1 MKSRN
6 LVAASIMAL
15 MALPVLPVGQSALAQ
30 ELSLEEIVVTARK
43 REENIYEIPVSVS
56 AFSQEQLDQA
66 GIGDFHELSKLVP
79 GLDFHGVTAT
89 AGRVNPQIRFRGV
102 NQQIITPST
111 QVGALFWDGSY
122 IAAGGGFL
130 PITDVERVE
139 VIKGPQTAY
148 FGRNTFSGAINYIP
162 RLPGDEWE
170 ADVTLQYSPSQ
181 HDEYIVGIGI
191 GGPVTDTVGVRL
203 YAGYEQNA
211 GDFNFQDGTPFG
223 VQKDLTFNG
232 TLTIDVTEDFRLKL
246 TGYYVDAEDGGVNGG
261 VDSRFHGTATGDCG
275 IVYTGEYLN
284 PATGERTPF
293 TRTIATDFGGSH
305 LWCGK
310 YPDGENLVFGIS
322 RSPTGAFSFTAPGGQ
337 IFGGRTLGGL
347 HPLLEEYDILKD
359 PPGDKLGGFNRTYRV
374 QLSGEYDVAEH
385 TVSFQASRADTGTI
399 NLVDFWYGIPSI
411 PGTAFVL
418 GNNIA
423 TQETYFEARIASP
436 QDQRLRYLIGVS
448 DYDQRYRLGNIPTT
462 TQMDPATTT
471 ATVDFQD
478 NGTTAL
484 FASVDYD
491 LAEDLTLSVEAR
503 YTDEE
508 SVAVLFGNPSGQ
520 CGGFSP
526 VCNETNEYTDFIP
539 RVILSYQPFEGATTY
554 FSYSYS
560 SLLGVATQAGFI
572 NSVAPEIIPADQL
585 EILGLYTPPQENTQ
599 YEIGWKQQT
608 DNWALTAAVFYIDW
622 KNQPFASVILLP
634 TGGTTSYRGPGNSE
648 YTGVDLEAQG
658 NLTDWF
664 SIRGTLTYVDAV
676 MASFSS
682 RGSNEFVVLGSGP
695 LSVVNDGNE
704 ARNTPKWTASL
715 SPTILGNFAGRE
727 FYFRT
732 DFFYE
737 SPKWAD
743 YSEFNRT
750 KSLFRINA
758 RVGFDLMDNTTVE
771 VFGTNL
777 TENKVLPNTNGTTS
791 GPGGS
796 RKAFTAA
803 YPKREFGVRVRASF

>member
-1 MKSRN
+1 MG
-6 LVAASIMAL
+6 L
-15 MALPVLPVGQSALAQ
+15 MALPAAQSALAQ

-43 REENIYEIPVSVS
+43 REENIYEIPISVS
-56 AFSQEQLDQA
+56 AMSQEQLEQA
-66 GIGDFHELSKLVP
+66 GVGDFHELSKLVP

-89 AGRVNPQIRFRGV
+89 AGRVNPQIRIRGM

-148 FGRNTFSGAINYIP
+148 FGRNTFSGAINYVP

-181 HDEYIVGIGI
+181 NDEYILAVGI
-191 GGPVTDTVGVRL
+191 GGPITDRVGLRL

-211 GDFNFQDGTPFG
+211 GDFDFQDGTPFG
-223 VQKDLTFNG
+223 VQQDLTFNG

-261 VDSRFHGTATGDCG
+261 VDSRFHGTPTSECG

-293 TRTIATDFGGSH
+293 TRDISSDFTGSA
-305 LWCGK
+305 LWCGN
-310 YPDGENLVFGIS
+310 YPTGENLQFGIS
-322 RSPTGAFSFTAPGGQ
+322 RTPTDAQLIDFTGDNRRPAL
-337 IFGGRTLGGL
+337 TTL
-347 HPLLEEYDILKD
+347 HPLLEKYDILKT
-359 PPGDKLGGFNRTYRV
+359 PPNKLGGLSRTYRV

-385 TVSFQASRADTGTI
+385 TLSFQASRADTGTI
-399 NLVDFWYGIPSI
+399 NLVDFWYGIPSA
-411 PGTAFVL
+411 PGTAFVV

-423 TQETYFEARIASP
+423 TQETYYEARIASP
-436 QDQRLRYLIGVS
+436 QDQRLRYLVGIS
-448 DYDQRYRLGNIPTT
+448 DYDQRYRLGNAPTAR
-462 TQMDPATTT
+462 QLDPNSTVG

-478 NGTTAL
+478 NGTKAF
-484 FASVDYD
+484 FASIDYD
-491 LAEDLTLSVEAR
+491 LTEDLTVSAEAR

-508 SVAVLFGNPSGQ
+508 SLAVLQGNPNGPCS
-520 CGGFSP
+520 FSP
-526 VCNETNEYTDFIP
+526 VCNELNEYTDFIP
-539 RVILSYQPFEGATTY
+539 RVILSYTPFEGATTY

-560 SLLGVATQAGFI
+560 SLLGVATQAGFV
-572 NSVAPEIIPADQL
+572 NSVAPEVIPDDQL
-585 EILGLYTPPQENTQ
+585 DALGLYTAPQENTQ

-608 DNWALTAAVFYIDW
+608 DNWGFTAAVFYIDW

-634 TGGTTSYRGPGNSE
+634 TGGTTSFRGPGDSE
-648 YTGVDLEAQG
+648 YTGVDLEVQG

-664 SIRGTLTYVDAV
+664 SIRGTLTYVDAI
-676 MASFSS
+676 MTSFSS
-682 RGSNEFVVLGSGP
+682 RGSNEFIVLGSGS

-704 ARNTPKWTASL
+704 SRNTPKWTASL
-715 SPTILGNFAGRE
+715 SPTILSEFAGRE
-727 FYFRT
+727 LFFRT

-750 KSLFRINA
+750 KSIFRINA
-758 RVGFDLMDNTTVE
+758 RVGVDLTENSTVE

-777 TENKVLPNTNGTTS
+777 TDNKVLPNTNGTTS

-796 RKAFTAA
+796 RKAFTAG
-803 YPKREFGVRVRASF
+803 YQRREFGVRLRASF

>member
-1 MKSRN
+1 MRTRN
-6 LVAASIMAL
+6 LLAASIMGL
-15 MALPVLPVGQSALAQ
+15 MALPVAQSALAQ
-30 ELSLEEIVVTARK
+30 EASLEEIVVTARK
-43 REENIYEIPVSVS
+43 REENIYEIPISVS
-56 AFSQEQLDQA
+56 AMSQDQLEQA
-66 GIGDFHELSKLVP
+66 GVGDFHELSKLVP

-89 AGRVNPQIRFRGV
+89 AGRVNPQIRIRGM

-148 FGRNTFSGAINYIP
+148 FGRNTFSGAINYVP

-181 HDEYIVGIGI
+181 NDEYILAVGI
-191 GGPVTDTVGVRL
+191 GGPITDRVGLRL

-211 GDFNFQDGTPFG
+211 GDFDFQDGTPFG

-246 TGYYVDAEDGGVNGG
+246 TGYYVDAEDSGVNGG
-261 VDSRFHGTATGDCG
+261 VDSRFHGTPTSECG

-284 PATGERTPF
+284 PASRETTPF

-310 YPDGENLVFGIS
+310 YPDGEHLQFGITQT
-322 RSPTGAFSFTAPGGQ
+322 PEGYFPGGQ
-337 IFGGRTLGGL
+337 ILGGRVLDEI
-347 HPLLEEYDILKD
+347 HPLLREYDILKT
-359 PPGDKLGGFNRTYRV
+359 PPNKLGGFNRTYRV
-374 QLSGEYDVAEH
+374 QLSGEYDVADH
-385 TVSFQASRADTGTI
+385 TLSFQASRADTGTI
-399 NLVDFWYGIPSI
+399 NNVDFWYGIPTV
-411 PGTAFVL
+411 PGTSFVV
-418 GNNIA
+418 GTQIA
-423 TQETYFEARIASP
+423 TQETYYEVRVASP
-436 QDQRLRYLIGVS
+436 QDQRLRYLVGIS
-448 DYDQRYRLGNIPTT
+448 DYDQRYRAGWVPTRP
-462 TQMDPATTT
+462 QLDPNSPVGAR
-471 ATVDFQD
+471 VDFQD

-491 LAEDLTLSVEAR
+491 LTEDLTLSAEAR

-508 SVAVLFGNPSGQ
+508 AIAVLLGNNSNAPCSFATV
-520 CGGFSP
+520 CGE
-526 VCNETNEYTDFIP
+526 VNEYTDFIP
-539 RVILSYQPFEGATTY
+539 RVILSYKPFDGATTY

-560 SLLGVATQAGFI
+560 SLLGVATQAGLV
-572 NSVAPEIIPADQL
+572 NSVAPEVIPDDQL
-585 EILGLYTPPQENTQ
+585 DALGLYTAPQENTQ

-608 DNWALTAAVFYIDW
+608 DNWGITAAVFYIDW

-634 TGGTTSYRGPGNSE
+634 TGGTTSFRGPGNSE
-648 YTGVDLEAQG
+648 YTGVDLEVQG

-664 SIRGTLTYVDAV
+664 SIRGTLTYVDAI
-676 MASFSS
+676 MTSFSS
-682 RGSNEFVVLGSGP
+682 RGSNEFIVLGSGG

-715 SPTILGNFAGRE
+715 SPTILSEFAGRE
-727 FYFRT
+727 LFFRT

-750 KSLFRINA
+750 KSIFRINA
-758 RVGFDLMDNTTVE
+758 RVGVDLTENSTVE

-777 TENKVLPNTNGTTS
+777 TDNKVLPNTNGTTS

-796 RKAFTAA
+796 RKAFTAG
-803 YPKREFGVRVRASF
+803 YQRREFGVRLRASF

>member
-6 LVAASIMAL
+6 LLALSIMVL
-15 MALPVLPVGQSALAQ
+15 MALPVAQTVSAQ

-43 REENIYEIPVSVS
+43 REENIYEIPISVS
-56 AFSQEQLDQA
+56 AFSQDQLDQA

-89 AGRVNPQIRFRGV
+89 AGRVNPQIRVRGM

-170 ADVTLQYSPSQ
+170 ADLTLQYSPSQ

-191 GGPVTDTVGVRL
+191 GGPISDRVGLRL

-232 TLTIDVTEDFRLKL
+232 TLTMDVTEDFRLKL

-261 VDSRFHGTATGDCG
+261 VDSRFHGTAASDCG

-293 TRTIATDFGGSH
+293 TRTIATDFRGSH

-310 YPDGENLVFGIS
+310 YPDGEHLVFGITRTPS
-322 RSPTGAFSFTAPGGQ
+322 ASQNF
-337 IFGGRTLGGL
+337 FGRALDEI
-347 HPLLEEYDILKD
+347 HPRLREYDILKN
-359 PPGDKLGGFNRTYRV
+359 PPNKFGGFNRTYRV

-385 TVSFQASRADTGTI
+385 TLSFQLSRGDTGTI
-399 NLVDFWYGIPSI
+399 NNVDFWYGIPAI
-411 PGTAFVL
+411 PGTVGAT
-418 GNNIA
+418 GTQIA
-423 TQETYFEARIASP
+423 TQETYLEARIASP
-436 QDQRLRYLIGVS
+436 QDQRLRYLVGVS
-448 DYDQRYRLGNIPTT
+448 DYDQRYRAGWMATRAEL
-462 TQMDPATTT
+462 DPNSPVGAR
-471 ATVDFQD
+471 VDFQD

-491 LAEDLTLSVEAR
+491 LTEDLTVSAEAR

-508 SVAVLFGNPSGQ
+508 AIAVLLGNNSNAPCS
-520 CGGFSP
+520 FTT
-526 VCNETNEYTDFIP
+526 VCNERNEYTDFIP
-539 RVILSYQPFEGATTY
+539 RLIFSYTPFDGATTY

-560 SLLGVATQAGFI
+560 SLLGVATQAGLV

-585 EILGLYTPPQENTQ
+585 AALGLYTPPQENTQ
-599 YEIGWKQQT
+599 YEFGWKQQT
-608 DNWALTAAVFYIDW
+608 QNWGFTAAVFYIDW
-622 KNQPFASVILLP
+622 KYQPFASVILLP
-634 TGGTTSYRGPGNSE
+634 TGGTTSFRGPGNSK
-648 YTGVDLEAQG
+648 YKGIDLEAQG

-664 SIRGTLTYVDAV
+664 NIRGTLTYVDAI
-676 MASFSS
+676 MESFSS
-682 RGSNEFVVLGSGP
+682 RGSNEFVVLGSGV

-715 SPTILGNFAGRE
+715 SPTMLGNFAGRK
-727 FYFRT
+727 FYLRT

-758 RVGFDLMDNTTVE
+758 RLGFDLIDNTTVE
-771 VFGTNL
+771 VFGANL
-777 TENKVLPNTNGTTS
+777 TDNKVLPNTNGTTS

-796 RKAFTAA
+796 RKAFTAG

>member
-1 MKSRN
+1 MKPRN
-6 LVAASIMAL
+6 LVAASIIAL
-15 MALPVLPVGQSALAQ
+15 MALPILPVGQNALAQ

-43 REENIYEIPVSVS
+43 REENIYEIPISVS
-56 AFSQEQLDQA
+56 AFSQDQLEQA

-79 GLDFHGVTAT
+79 GLDYHGVTAT
-89 AGRVNPQIRFRGV
+89 AGRVNPQIRFRGM

-148 FGRNTFSGAINYIP
+148 FGRNTFSGAVNYIP

-170 ADVTLQYSPSQ
+170 TDVTLQYSPSQ
-181 HDEYIVGIGI
+181 NEEYIVSVGI
-191 GGPVTDTVGVRL
+191 GGPLTDNLGVRV

-223 VQKDLTFNG
+223 VQQDFTFNG
-232 TLTIDVTEDFRLKL
+232 TLVFDATENFRLKL
-246 TGYYVDAEDGGVNGG
+246 TGYFVDAEDGGVNGG
-261 VDSRFHGTATGDCG
+261 VDSRFHGTAAGDCG

-284 PATGERTPF
+284 PATRERTPF

-310 YPDGENLVFGIS
+310 YPDGEHLVFGITQTPS
-322 RSPTGAFSFTAPGGQ
+322 ESQLFQIPG
-337 IFGGRTLGGL
+337 IIIPATLNHL
-347 HPLLEEYDILKD
+347 HPLLEQYDILKS
-359 PPGDKLGGFNRTYRV
+359 PPGKLGGFNRTYRV
-374 QLSGEYDVAEH
+374 QFSGEYDLADH
-385 TVSFQASRADTGTI
+385 TLSFQVSRADTGTL
-399 NLVDFWYGIPSI
+399 NYVDFFYGIPSR
-411 PGTAFVL
+411 PGTIFL
-418 GNNIA
+418 TGTQIA
-423 TQETYFEARIASP
+423 TQETYYEARIASP
-436 QDQRLRYLIGVS
+436 QDQRLRYLVGVS
-448 DYDQRYRLGNIPTT
+448 DYDQRYRAGWLPTLP
-462 TQMDPATTT
+462 QLDPNSPVGAR
-471 ATVDFQD
+471 VDFQD

-491 LAEDLTLSVEAR
+491 LTEDLTLSAEAR

-508 SVAVLFGNPSGQ
+508 AIAVLQGGNPNAECS
-520 CGGFSP
+520 FSL
-526 VCNETNEYTDFIP
+526 VCDELNEYTDFIP
-539 RVILSYQPFEGATTY
+539 RVIVSYQPFEGATSY

-560 SLLGVATQAGFI
+560 SLLGVATQAGYV
-572 NSVAPEIIPADQL
+572 NSVAPEVIPSDQL
-585 EILGLYTPPQENTQ
+585 AALGLHTPPQENTQ

-608 DNWALTAAVFYIDW
+608 QNWALTAAVFYIDW
-622 KNQPFASVILLP
+622 KHQPFASVILLP
-634 TGGTTSYRGPGNSE
+634 TGGTTSFRGPGDSK
-648 YTGVDLEAQG
+648 YKGIDLEAQG

-664 SIRGTLTYVDAV
+664 SIRGTLTYVDAI
-676 MASFSS
+676 MTSFSS
-682 RGSNEFVVLGSGP
+682 RGSNEFIVLGSGG

-715 SPTILGNFAGRE
+715 SPTVLGQLFGRE
-727 FYFRT
+727 YFFRT

-737 SPKWAD
+737 SAKWAD

-758 RVGFDLMDNTTVE
+758 RVGFDLTENSTVE

-777 TENKVLPNTNGTTS
+777 TDNKVLPNTNGTTS
-791 GPGGS
+791 GPAGS

-803 YPKREFGVRVRASF
+803 YQRREYGVRVRASF

>member
-6 LVAASIMAL
+6 LLASSIMAL
-15 MALPVLPVGQSALAQ
+15 MALPVAQSVSAQ

-43 REENIYEIPVSVS
+43 REENIYEIPISVS
-56 AFSQEQLDQA
+56 AFSQDQLDQA
-66 GIGDFHELSKLVP
+66 GIGDFHELSKFIP

-89 AGRVNPQIRFRGV
+89 AGRVNPQIRVRGM

-170 ADVTLQYSPSQ
+170 ADLTLQYSPSQ

-191 GGPVTDTVGVRL
+191 GGPISDRVGLRL

-232 TLTIDVTEDFRLKL
+232 TLTIDVTEDFRVKL

-261 VDSRFHGTATGDCG
+261 VDSRLHGTPTSECNRT
-275 IVYTGEYLN
+275 YTGEYLN
-284 PATGERTPF
+284 PATGQRTPF
-293 TRTIATDFGGSH
+293 TRNISTDFTGSH
-305 LWCGK
+305 LWCGD
-310 YPDGENLVFGIS
+310 YPDGENLVFGAT
-322 RSPTGAFSFTAPGGQ
+322 RTPEGYFPGGQ
-337 IFGGRTLGGL
+337 IFLGRSLTEL
-347 HPLLEEYDILKD
+347 HPLLREFDILKN
-359 PPGDKLGGFNRTYRV
+359 PPGKLGGFNRTYRV
-374 QLSGEYDVAEH
+374 QLSGEYDVADH
-385 TVSFQASRADTGTI
+385 TLSFQASRADTGTL
-399 NLVDFWYGIPSI
+399 NYVDFWYGVATI
-411 PGTAFVL
+411 PGTVFAL

-423 TQETYFEARIASP
+423 TQETYYEARIASP
-436 QDQRLRYLIGVS
+436 QDRRLRYLVGVS
-448 DYDQRYRLGNIPTT
+448 DYDQRYRLGNVPTL
-462 TQMDPATTT
+462 TQLDPATTT

-491 LAEDLTLSVEAR
+491 LTEDLTVSVEAR
-503 YTDEE
+503 YTDEQ
-508 SVAVLFGNPSGQ
+508 SVAVLEGNPSGQ

-539 RVILSYQPFEGATTY
+539 RVIFSYQPFEGATTY

-572 NSVAPEIIPADQL
+572 NSVAPEIIPDDQL
-585 EILGLYTPPQENTQ
+585 EALGLHTPPQENTQ

-608 DNWALTAAVFYIDW
+608 ENWAFTAAVFYIDW

-634 TGGTTSYRGPGNSE
+634 TGGTSSYRGPGNSE
-648 YTGVDLEAQG
+648 YTGIDLEAQG
-658 NLTDWF
+658 NLTDWL
-664 SIRGTLTYVDAV
+664 SIRGTLTYVDAI

-682 RGSNEFVVLGSGP
+682 RGSNEFAVLGSGT
-695 LSVVNDGNE
+695 LSVVNDDNE

-715 SPTILGNFAGRE
+715 SPTMIGNFAGRE

-743 YSEFNRT
+743 YSEWNRT

-777 TENKVLPNTNGTTS
+777 TDNKVLPNTNGTTT

-796 RKAFTAA
+796 RKAFTAG

>member
-1 MKSRN
+1 MKMRN
-6 LVAASIMAL
+6 LVVASIMAT
-15 MALPVLPVGQSALAQ
+15 VGLPVGSALAQ
-30 ELSLEEIVVTARK
+30 SLEEIVVTARK
-43 REENIYEIPVSVS
+43 REENIYEIPISVS
-56 AFSQEQLDQA
+56 SFSQEQLDRA
-66 GIGDFHELSKLVP
+66 GVGDFHELSKFIP

-89 AGRVNPQIRFRGV
+89 AGRVNPQIRVRGM

-170 ADVTLQYSPSQ
+170 ADLTLQYSPSQ
-181 HDEYIVGIGI
+181 HDEYILGVGI
-191 GGPVTDTVGVRL
+191 GGPISDTVGLRL

-223 VQKDLTFNG
+223 VQQDLTFNG
-232 TLTIDVTEDFRLKL
+232 TLTMDVTEDFRLKL

-261 VDSRFHGTATGDCG
+261 IDSGLHGTPAGQCG

-284 PATGERTPF
+284 PVTRETTPF
-293 TRTIATDFGGSH
+293 TRDMSMLPYAS
-305 LWCGK
+305 WCGN
-310 YPDGENLVFGIS
+310 YPDGEHLQFGVTG
-322 RSPTGAFSFTAPGGQ
+322 SPEGYFPGGQ
-337 IFGGRTLGGL
+337 IFAGRSLSDL
-347 HPLLEEYDILKD
+347 HPLLEEYDILKR

-385 TVSFQASRADTGTI
+385 TLSFQASRADTGTV
-399 NLVDFWYGIPSI
+399 NLVDFWYGVPGI
-411 PGTAFVL
+411 PGTVFLL

-423 TQETYFEARIASP
+423 TQETYYEVRIASP
-436 QDQRLRYLIGVS
+436 QDRKLRYLIGVS
-448 DYDQRYRLGNIPTT
+448 DYDQRYRVGNVPTLA
-462 TQMDPATTT
+462 QLDPATTT

-491 LAEDLTLSVEAR
+491 LTEDLTVSVEAR

-508 SVAVLFGNPSGQ
+508 SVAVLLGNPSGE

-526 VCNETNEYTDFIP
+526 VCGERNEYTDFIP

-560 SLLGVATQAGFI
+560 SLLGVATQAGFV
-572 NSVAPEIIPADQL
+572 NSVAPEVIPADQL
-585 EILGLYTPPQENTQ
+585 AVLGLYTAPQENTQ
-599 YEIGWKQQT
+599 YEFGWKQQT
-608 DNWALTAAVFYIDW
+608 QNWAFTAAVYYIDW
-622 KNQPFASVILLP
+622 ENQPFASVILLP
-634 TGGTTSYRGPGNSE
+634 TGGTTSYRGPGHSK
-648 YTGVDLEAQG
+648 YKGFDLEAQG

-664 SIRGTLTYVDAV
+664 SIRGTLTYVDAI
-676 MASFSS
+676 MESFSS
-682 RGSNEFVVLGSGP
+682 RGSNESALLGSGA
-695 LSVVNDGNE
+695 LSVVNDGNV
-704 ARNTPKWTASL
+704 ARNTPAWTVSL
-715 SPTILGNFAGRE
+715 SPTILSEFAGRE
-727 FYFRT
+727 LFFRT

-737 SPKWAD
+737 SAKWGD
-743 YSEFNRT
+743 YSEWNRT
-750 KSLFRINA
+750 KSMFRINA
-758 RVGFDLMDNTTVE
+758 RVGIDLTDNSTLE

-777 TENKVLPNTNGTTS
+777 TDNKVLPNTNGTTT
-791 GPGGS
+791 GPGGN
-796 RKAFTAA
+796 RKVFTAA
-803 YPKREFGVRVRASF
+803 YPKREYGVRVRASF

>member
-1 MKSRN
+1 MNLRN
-6 LVAASIMAL
+6 LVAASVMAL
-15 MALPVLPVGQSALAQ
+15 MAVPVVQSVSAQ
-30 ELSLEEIVVTARK
+30 EMSLEEIVVTARK
-43 REENIYEIPVSVS
+43 REENIYEIPISVS

-79 GLDFHGVTAT
+79 GLDYHGVTAT
-89 AGRVNPQIRFRGV
+89 AGRVNPQIRFRGM

-148 FGRNTFSGAINYIP
+148 FGRNTFSGAVNYIP

-170 ADVTLQYSPSQ
+170 ADLTLQYSPSQ

-191 GGPVTDTVGVRL
+191 GGPISDRVGLRL

-211 GDFNFQDGTPFG
+211 GDFNFQDGSPFG
-223 VQKDLTFNG
+223 VQQDLTFNG

-261 VDSRFHGTATGDCG
+261 VDSRFHGTAAGDCG

-284 PATGERTPF
+284 PATGARTPF
-293 TRTIATDFGGSH
+293 TRTIATEFGGSH
-305 LWCGK
+305 LWCGR
-310 YPDGENLVFGIS
+310 YPDGEHLVFGIT
-322 RSPTGAFSFTAPGGQ
+322 RNPEGNFPFGQ
-337 IFGGRTLGGL
+337 KFGGRVLDEL
-347 HPLLEEYDILKD
+347 HPLLREYDILKN
-359 PPGDKLGGFNRTYRV
+359 PPDELGGFNRTYRV
-374 QLSGEYDVAEH
+374 QLSGEYDVAGH
-385 TVSFQASRADTGTI
+385 TLSFQASLADTGTI
-399 NLVDFWYGIPSI
+399 NNVDFWYGVPSI
-411 PGTAFVL
+411 PGTSFAL
-418 GNNIA
+418 GTQIA
-423 TQETYFEARIASP
+423 TKENYYEARIASP
-436 QDQRLRYLIGVS
+436 QDQRLRYLVGVS
-448 DYDQRYRLGNIPTT
+448 DYDQRYRAGWLATRS
-462 TQMDPATTT
+462 QLDPNSPVGAR
-471 ATVDFQD
+471 VDFQD

-491 LAEDLTLSVEAR
+491 LTEDLTVSVEAR

-508 SVAVLFGNPSGQ
+508 AIAVLLGNNSNAPCS
-520 CGGFSP
+520 FTT
-526 VCNETNEYTDFIP
+526 VCNERNEYTDFIP
-539 RVILSYQPFEGATTY
+539 RVIFSYQAFEGATTY

-560 SLLGVATQAGFI
+560 SLLGVATQAGLV

-585 EILGLYTPPQENTQ
+585 AVLGLYTPPQENTQ
-599 YEIGWKQQT
+599 YEFGWKQQT
-608 DNWALTAAVFYIDW
+608 QNWGFTAAVFYIDW
-622 KNQPFASVILLP
+622 KYQPFASVILLP
-634 TGGTTSYRGPGNSE
+634 TGGTTSFRGPGNSK
-648 YTGVDLEAQG
+648 YKGIDLEAQG

-664 SIRGTLTYVDAV
+664 NIRGTLTYVDAI
-676 MASFSS
+676 MESFSS
-682 RGSNEFVVLGSGP
+682 RGSNEFVVLGSGA

-715 SPTILGNFAGRE
+715 SPTFLGEFVGRE
-727 FYFRT
+727 FFFRT

-750 KSLFRINA
+750 KSMFKINA
-758 RVGFDLMDNTTVE
+758 RVGFDLTENSTVE

-777 TENKVLPNTNGTTS
+777 TDNKVLPNTNGTTS

-796 RKAFTAA
+796 RKAFTAG
-803 YPKREFGVRVRASF
+803 YLRREYGVRVRASF

>member
-1 MKSRN
+1 MKMRN
-6 LVAASIMAL
+6 RVAASLAAL
-15 MALPVLPVGQSALAQ
+15 MALPGAQSAMAQ
-30 ELSLEEIVVTARK
+30 GVSLEEIVVTARK

-56 AFSQEQLDQA
+56 ALSQEQLDRA

-89 AGRVNPQIRFRGV
+89 AGRVNPQIRIRGM

-148 FGRNTFSGAINYIP
+148 FGRNTFSGAVNYIP

-170 ADVTLQYSPSQ
+170 ADVNLQYSPSQ
-181 HDEYIVGIGI
+181 HDEYIVSVGAGGPITDRIGI
-191 GGPVTDTVGVRL
+191 RL

-232 TLTIDVTEDFRLKL
+232 TLVFDATDNFRLKL

-261 VDSRFHGTATGDCG
+261 LHSGLYGTPAGECN

-284 PATGERTPF
+284 PVTGERTPF
-293 TRTIATDFGGSH
+293 TRDMSMLPFAS
-305 LWCGK
+305 WCGNF
-310 YPDGENLVFGIS
+310 PDGEHLQFGVTRTPTAAQVFLG
-322 RSPTGAFSFTAPGGQ
+322 RSLTD
-337 IFGGRTLGGL
+337 L
-347 HPLLEEYDILKD
+347 HPLLEQYDILKT
-359 PPGDKLGGFNRTYRV
+359 PPGKLGGFNRTYRV

-385 TVSFQASRADTGTI
+385 TLSFQASRADTGTL
-399 NLVDFWYGIPSI
+399 NYVDFWYGVPTI
-411 PGTAFVL
+411 PGTVFVL
-418 GNNIA
+418 GNQIA
-423 TQETYFEARIASP
+423 VQETYFEARVASP
-436 QDQRLRYLIGVS
+436 QNQRLRYLIGVS
-448 DYDQRYRLGNIPTT
+448 DYDQRYRLGNVPTVG
-462 TQMDPATTT
+462 QLDPSAAVG

-478 NGTTAL
+478 NATTAL

-491 LAEDLTLSVEAR
+491 LTEDLTVSVEAR

-508 SVAVLFGNPSGQ
+508 SLAVLLGNPNGA
-520 CGGFSP
+520 CAFDP
-526 VCNETNEYTDFIP
+526 LCNELNEYTDFIP
-539 RVILSYQPFEGATTY
+539 RVILSYSPLEGATTY
-554 FSYSYS
+554 FSYSFS
-560 SLLGVATQAGFI
+560 SLLGVATQAGFV
-572 NSVAPEIIPADQL
+572 NSVAPDIIPADQL
-585 EILGLYTPPQENTQ
+585 EALGLYTEPQENEQ
-599 YEIGWKQQT
+599 FEIGWKQQT

-634 TGGTTSYRGPGNSE
+634 EGGTTSYRGPGNSK
-648 YTGVDLEAQG
+648 YKGFDLEAQG

-664 SIRGTLTYVDAV
+664 SIRGTLTYVDAI

-682 RGSNEFVVLGSGP
+682 RGSNESALLGSGV
-695 LSVVNDGNE
+695 LSVVNDDNV
-704 ARNTPKWTASL
+704 ARNTPAWTASL
-715 SPTILGNFAGRE
+715 SPTVLTEFAGRE
-727 FYFRT
+727 FFFRA

-737 SPKWAD
+737 SAKWAD
-743 YSEFNRT
+743 YSEWNRT

-758 RVGFDLMDNTTVE
+758 RVGTDLTENSTLE

-777 TENKVLPNTNGTTS
+777 TDNKVLPNTNGTTT

-796 RKAFTAA
+796 RKVFTAG
-803 YPKREFGVRVRASF
+803 YPKREFGVRLRASF

>member
-6 LVAASIMAL
+6 LVAASIIAL
-15 MALPVLPVGQSALAQ
+15 MALPVLPVGQSAFAQ

-56 AFSQEQLDQA
+56 AFSQDQLDQA
-66 GIGDFHELSKLVP
+66 GIGDFHELSKFIP

-89 AGRVNPQIRFRGV
+89 AGRVNPQIRVRGM

-170 ADVTLQYSPSQ
+170 ADLTLQYSPSQ

-191 GGPVTDTVGVRL
+191 GGPISDTVGLRL

-261 VDSRFHGTATGDCG
+261 VDSRFHGTATSNCG
-275 IVYTGEYLN
+275 ITYTGEYLN

-293 TRTIATDFGGSH
+293 TRNIATQFGGSH
-305 LWCGK
+305 LWCGD

-322 RSPTGAFSFTAPGGQ
+322 RSPQGAFPFGQ

-347 HPLLEEYDILKD
+347 HPLLEEYDILKN

-385 TVSFQASRADTGTI
+385 TLSFQASRADTGTI

-491 LAEDLTLSVEAR
+491 LAEDLTVSVEAR

-526 VCNETNEYTDFIP
+526 VCGEKNEYTDFIP

-585 EILGLYTPPQENTQ
+585 EVLGLYTPPQENTQ

-608 DNWALTAAVFYIDW
+608 ENWGFTAAVFFIDW

-648 YTGVDLEAQG
+648 YTGVDLEVQG

-664 SIRGTLTYVDAV
+664 SIRGTLTYVDAI

-715 SPTILGNFAGRE
+715 SPTILSNFAGRE

-803 YPKREFGVRVRASF
+803 YPKREFGVRVRTSF

>member
-6 LVAASIMAL
+6 LLALSIMAL
-15 MALPVLPVGQSALAQ
+15 MALPVTQSVSAQ

-43 REENIYEIPVSVS
+43 REENIYEIPISVS

-66 GIGDFHELSKLVP
+66 GIGDFHELSKFIP

-89 AGRVNPQIRFRGV
+89 AGRVNPQIRIRGM

-170 ADVTLQYSPSQ
+170 ADLTLQYSPSQ

-191 GGPVTDTVGVRL
+191 GGPISDRVGLRL

-223 VQKDLTFNG
+223 VQQDLTFNG

-261 VDSRFHGTATGDCG
+261 VDARLHGTSGGQCNRT
-275 IVYTGEYLN
+275 YTGEYLN

-293 TRTIATDFGGSH
+293 TRDMSALPYAT
-305 LWCGK
+305 WCGN
-310 YPDGENLVFGIS
+310 YPDGEHIQFGITRTPAAS
-322 RSPTGAFSFTAPGGQ
+322 QIAF
-337 IFGGRTLGGL
+337 GRRMTDLI
-347 HPLLEEYDILKD
+347 HPLLEEYDILKN
-359 PPGDKLGGFNRTYRV
+359 PPEKLGGFNRTYRV
-374 QLSGEYDVAEH
+374 QLSGEYDFGEH
-385 TVSFQASRADTGTI
+385 TLSFQGSRADTGTI
-399 NLVDFWYGIPSI
+399 NVVDFWYGLPSI
-411 PGTAFVL
+411 PGTIAMT

-423 TQETYFEARIASP
+423 TQETYFEARINSP
-436 QDQRLRYLIGVS
+436 QERRLRYLIGIS
-448 DYDQRYRLGNIPTT
+448 DYDQRYRVGNIPTVA
-462 TQMDPATTT
+462 QLDPNSPVG

-478 NGTTAL
+478 NATTAL
-484 FASVDYD
+484 FASIDYD
-491 LAEDLTLSVEAR
+491 LTEDMTVSVEAR

-508 SVAVLFGNPSGQ
+508 SVAVLQGNPNGTCS
-520 CGGFSP
+520 FSP
-526 VCNETNEYTDFIP
+526 VCNELNEYTDFIP
-539 RVILSYQPFEGATTY
+539 RVILSYQVYEGATTY

-560 SLLGVATQAGFI
+560 SLLGVATQAGFV
-572 NSVAPEIIPADQL
+572 NSVAPEVIPDDQL
-585 EILGLYTPPQENTQ
+585 EALGLYTPPQENTQ

-608 DNWALTAAVFYIDW
+608 ANWGFTVAVFYIDW
-622 KNQPFASVILLP
+622 KNQPFASVIVLP
-634 TGGTTSYRGPGNSE
+634 TNTTSFRGPGDSE
-648 YTGVDLEAQG
+648 YTGLDLEAQG

-664 SIRGTLTYVDAV
+664 NVRVTLTYVDAI
-676 MASFSS
+676 MTSFSS
-682 RGSNEFVVLGSGP
+682 RGSNEYVTLGSGP

-715 SPTILGNFAGRE
+715 SPTILREFAGRE

-743 YSEFNRT
+743 YSEWNRT

-758 RVGFDLMDNTTVE
+758 RVGFDLTDNSTVE
-771 VFGTNL
+771 IFGTNL
-777 TENKVLPNTNGTTS
+777 TDNKVLPNTNGTTF
-791 GPGGS
+791 GPQGS

>member
-1 MKSRN
+1 MNIRI
-6 LVAASIMAL
+6 LVSAALMAL
-15 MALPVLPVGQSALAQ
+15 MALPVAHTALAQ
-30 ELSLEEIVVTARK
+30 EGQLEEIVVTARK

-56 AFSQEQLDQA
+56 AFSQDQLEQA
-66 GIGDFHELSKLVP
+66 GIGDFYELSKLVP
-79 GLDFHGVTAT
+79 GLDYHGVTAT
-89 AGRVNPQIRFRGV
+89 AGRVNPQIRFRGM

-181 HDEYIVGIGI
+181 HDEYIVSFGI
-191 GGPVTDTVGVRL
+191 GGPVSETIGVRL

-211 GDFNFQDGTPFG
+211 GDFDFQDGTPFG
-223 VQKDLTFNG
+223 VQKDLTVNG
-232 TLTIDVTEDFRLKL
+232 TLIFDVTEGFRLKL
-246 TGYYVDAEDGGVNGG
+246 TGYWVDAEDGGVNGG
-261 VDSRFHGTATGDCG
+261 VDSRFHGTPTSECG
-275 IVYTGEYLN
+275 ITYTGEYLN
-284 PATGERTPF
+284 PATRQRTPF
-293 TRTIATDFGGSH
+293 TRVIATDFTGSH

-310 YPDGENLVFGIS
+310 YPDGEHLQFGIT
-322 RSPTGAFSFTAPGGQ
+322 RTPMGNFPGGQ
-337 IFGGRTLGGL
+337 IFGGRAFTQI
-347 HPLLEEYDILKD
+347 HPLLRDYDILKT
-359 PPGDKLGGFNRTYRV
+359 PPEKLGGYNRTWRV
-374 QLSGEYDVAEH
+374 QLSGEYDVADH
-385 TVSFQASRADTGTI
+385 TLSFQASLADTGTV
-399 NLVDFWYGIPSI
+399 NLVDFWYGVPSI

-418 GNNIA
+418 GTQIA
-423 TQETYFEARIASP
+423 TKENYYEARIASP
-436 QDQRLRYLIGVS
+436 QDRRLRYLVGIS
-448 DYDQRYRLGNIPTT
+448 DYDQRYRAGWLATPA
-462 TQMDPATTT
+462 QLDPNSPVGAR
-471 ATVDFQD
+471 VDFQD

-491 LAEDLTLSVEAR
+491 LTEDLTLSAEFR

-508 SVAVLFGNPSGQ
+508 AIAVLQGGNPNAPCS
-520 CGGFSP
+520 FAL
-526 VCNETNEYTDFIP
+526 VCDELNDYTDFIP
-539 RVILSYQPFEGATTY
+539 RVILSYEPFDGATTY

-560 SLLGVATQAGFI
+560 SLLGVATQAGYV
-572 NSVAPEIIPADQL
+572 NSVAPEVIPDDQL
-585 EILGLYTPPQENTQ
+585 DALGLHTPPQENTQ

-608 DNWALTAAVFYIDW
+608 DNWGFTAAVFYIDW
-622 KNQPFASVILLP
+622 KYQPFASVILLP
-634 TGGTTSYRGPGNSE
+634 TGGTTSFRGPGNSE

-664 SIRGTLTYVDAV
+664 SIRGTLTYVDAI
-676 MASFSS
+676 MTSFSS
-682 RGSNEFVVLGSGP
+682 RGSNEFIVLGSGG

-715 SPTILGNFAGRE
+715 SPTILSEFAGQD
-727 FYFRT
+727 FYFRA

-758 RVGFDLMDNTTVE
+758 RMGFDLTENSNVE

-777 TENKVLPNTNGTTS
+777 TDNKVLPNTNGTTS

-803 YPKREFGVRVRASF
+803 YQRREYGVRLKVSF

>member
-6 LVAASIMAL
+6 LLALSIMAL
-15 MALPVLPVGQSALAQ
+15 MALPVAQSVSAQ

-56 AFSQEQLDQA
+56 AFSQDQLEQA
-66 GIGDFHELSKLVP
+66 GIGDFHELSKFIP

-89 AGRVNPQIRFRGV
+89 AGRVNPQIRVRGM

-170 ADVTLQYSPSQ
+170 ADLTLQYSPSQ
-181 HDEYIVGIGI
+181 NDEYIVGVGI
-191 GGPVTDTVGVRL
+191 GGPISDSVGLRL

-261 VDSRFHGTATGDCG
+261 VDSRFSGTPASECG
-275 IVYTGEYLN
+275 ITYTGEYLN

-293 TRTIATDFGGSH
+293 TRNIATEFTGSH
-305 LWCGK
+305 LWCGN
-310 YPDGENLVFGIS
+310 YPDGENIQFGIS
-322 RSPTGAFSFTAPGGQ
+322 RTPEGYFPFGQ
-337 IFGGRTLGGL
+337 ILGGRSLTEL
-347 HPLLEEYDILKD
+347 HPLLEEYDILKN
-359 PPGDKLGGFNRTYRV
+359 PPGKLGGFNRTYRV
-374 QLSGEYDVAEH
+374 QLSGEYDVADH
-385 TVSFQASRADTGTI
+385 TLSFQVSRADTGTL
-399 NLVDFWYGIPSI
+399 NYVDFWYGVPSL

-423 TQETYFEARIASP
+423 TQETYYEARIASP
-436 QDQRLRYLIGVS
+436 QDRRLRYLVGVS
-448 DYDQRYRLGNIPTT
+448 NYDQRYRLGNVPTVA
-462 TQMDPATTT
+462 QLDPNAAVG

-491 LAEDLTLSVEAR
+491 LTEDLTLSVEAR

-508 SVAVLFGNPSGQ
+508 SVAVLEGNPNGA

-526 VCNETNEYTDFIP
+526 VCNELNEYTDFIP

-585 EILGLYTPPQENTQ
+585 DALGLHTPPQENTQ

-608 DNWALTAAVFYIDW
+608 DNWGFTAAVFYIDW

-634 TGGTTSYRGPGNSE
+634 TGGTSSYRGPGNSK
-648 YTGVDLEAQG
+648 YKGVDLEAQG

-664 SIRGTLTYVDAV
+664 SIRGTLTYVDAI
-676 MASFSS
+676 MSSFSS
-682 RGSNEFVVLGSGP
+682 RGSNEFVVLGSGT

-715 SPTILGNFAGRE
+715 SPTILGEFVGRE
-727 FYFRT
+727 VFFRT

-758 RVGFDLMDNTTVE
+758 RLGFDLMDNTTVE

-777 TENKVLPNTNGTTS
+777 TDNKVLPNTNGTTS

-796 RKAFTAA
+796 RKAFTAG
-803 YPKREFGVRVRASF
+803 YLRREFGVRVKASF

>member
-1 MKSRN
+1 
-6 LVAASIMAL
+6 MAL

-423 TQETYFEARIASP
+423 T
-436 QDQRLRYLIGVS
+436 
-448 DYDQRYRLGNIPTT
+448 
-462 TQMDPATTT
+462 
-471 ATVDFQD
+471 
-478 NGTTAL
+478 
-484 FASVDYD
+484 
-491 LAEDLTLSVEAR
+491 
-503 YTDEE
+503 
-508 SVAVLFGNPSGQ
+508 
-520 CGGFSP
+520 
-526 VCNETNEYTDFIP
+526 
-539 RVILSYQPFEGATTY
+539 
-554 FSYSYS
+554 
-560 SLLGVATQAGFI
+560 
-572 NSVAPEIIPADQL
+572 
-585 EILGLYTPPQENTQ
+585 
-599 YEIGWKQQT
+599 
-608 DNWALTAAVFYIDW
+608 
-622 KNQPFASVILLP
+622 
-634 TGGTTSYRGPGNSE
+634 
-648 YTGVDLEAQG
+648 
-658 NLTDWF
+658 
-664 SIRGTLTYVDAV
+664 
-676 MASFSS
+676 
-682 RGSNEFVVLGSGP
+682 
-695 LSVVNDGNE
+695 
-704 ARNTPKWTASL
+704 
-715 SPTILGNFAGRE
+715 
-727 FYFRT
+727 
-732 DFFYE
+732 
-737 SPKWAD
+737 
-743 YSEFNRT
+743 
-750 KSLFRINA
+750 
-758 RVGFDLMDNTTVE
+758 
-771 VFGTNL
+771 
-777 TENKVLPNTNGTTS
+777 
-791 GPGGS
+791 
-796 RKAFTAA
+796 
-803 YPKREFGVRVRASF
+803 

>member
-1 MKSRN
+1 
-6 LVAASIMAL
+6 MAL

>member
-6 LVAASIMAL
+6 LLAASIMAL
-15 MALPVLPVGQSALAQ
+15 MALPVVQSALAQ
-30 ELSLEEIVVTARK
+30 EMSLEEIVVTARK
-43 REENIYEIPVSVS
+43 REENIYEVPVSVS
-56 AFSQEQLDQA
+56 AFSQDQLEQA
-66 GIGDFHELSKLVP
+66 GIGDFYELSKLVP
-79 GLDFHGVTAT
+79 GLDYHGVTAT
-89 AGRVNPQIRFRGV
+89 AGRVNPQIRFRGM

-181 HDEYIVGIGI
+181 HDEYIVAVGV
-191 GGPVTDTVGVRL
+191 GGPISDSVGLRL

-211 GDFNFQDGTPFG
+211 GDFDFQDGTPFG

-232 TLTIDVTEDFRLKL
+232 TLTMDVTEKFRLKL

-261 VDSRFHGTATGDCG
+261 VDSRFHGTPTSECG

-284 PATGERTPF
+284 PATRETTPF

-305 LWCGK
+305 LWCGR
-310 YPDGENLVFGIS
+310 YPDGEHLVFGIS
-322 RSPTGAFSFTAPGGQ
+322 RTPEGHFPAGQ
-337 IFGGRTLGGL
+337 ILGGRVFDEL
-347 HPLLEEYDILKD
+347 HPLLREYDILKN
-359 PPGDKLGGFNRTYRV
+359 PPHKLGGFNRTYRV
-374 QLSGEYDVAEH
+374 QLSGEYDLADH
-385 TVSFQASRADTGTI
+385 TLSFQGSFADTGTI
-399 NLVDFWYGIPSI
+399 NNVDFWYGIPSV
-411 PGTAFVL
+411 PGTAFVT
-418 GNNIA
+418 GTQIA
-423 TQETYFEARIASP
+423 TRENYYEVRVASP
-436 QDQRLRYLIGVS
+436 QDQRLRYLVGVS
-448 DYDQRYRLGNIPTT
+448 DYGQRYRAGWIPTGP
-462 TQMDPATTT
+462 QLDPNSPVGAR
-471 ATVDFQD
+471 VDFQD

-491 LAEDLTLSVEAR
+491 LTEDLTVSAEAR

-508 SVAVLFGNPSGQ
+508 AIAVLLGNNSNAPCSFATV
-520 CGGFSP
+520 CGE
-526 VCNETNEYTDFIP
+526 VNEYTDFIP
-539 RVILSYQPFEGATTY
+539 RVIVSYKPLEGATAY

-560 SLLGVATQAGFI
+560 SLLGVATQAGLV
-572 NSVAPEIIPADQL
+572 NSVAPEVIPDDQL
-585 EILGLYTPPQENTQ
+585 AALGLYTPPQENTQ
-599 YEIGWKQQT
+599 YEFGWKQQT
-608 DNWALTAAVFYIDW
+608 DNWAFTAAVFYIDW

-634 TGGTTSYRGPGNSE
+634 TGGTTSFRGPGDSK
-648 YTGVDLEAQG
+648 YKGVDLEAQG

-664 SIRGTLTYVDAV
+664 SLRGTLTYVDAI
-676 MASFSS
+676 MESFSS
-682 RGSNEFVVLGSGP
+682 RGSNEFIVLGSGG

-715 SPTILGNFAGRE
+715 SPTVLSEFAGRE
-727 FYFRT
+727 FFFRT

-743 YSEFNRT
+743 YSQFNRT
-750 KSLFRINA
+750 KSIFRINA
-758 RVGFDLMDNTTVE
+758 RVGFDLTENSTVE

-777 TENKVLPNTNGTTS
+777 TDNKVLPNTNGTTS

-796 RKAFTAA
+796 RKAFTAG
-803 YPKREFGVRVRASF
+803 YQRREFGVRVKASF

>member
-1 MKSRN
+1 MKMRN
-6 LVAASIMAL
+6 LVVASIMAT
-15 MALPVLPVGQSALAQ
+15 VGLPVGSALAQ
-30 ELSLEEIVVTARK
+30 SLEEIVVTARK
-43 REENIYEIPVSVS
+43 REENIYEIPISVS
-56 AFSQEQLDQA
+56 SFSQEQLDRA
-66 GIGDFHELSKLVP
+66 GVGDFHELSKFIP

-89 AGRVNPQIRFRGV
+89 AGRVNPQIRVRGM

-170 ADVTLQYSPSQ
+170 ADLTLQYSPSQ
-181 HDEYIVGIGI
+181 HDEYILGVGI
-191 GGPVTDTVGVRL
+191 GGPISDTVGLRL

-223 VQKDLTFNG
+223 VQQDLTFNG
-232 TLTIDVTEDFRLKL
+232 TLTMDVTEDFRLKL

-261 VDSRFHGTATGDCG
+261 IDSGMHGTPAGQCD

-284 PATGERTPF
+284 PVTRETTPF
-293 TRTIATDFGGSH
+293 TRDMSMLPFAS
-305 LWCGK
+305 WCGN
-310 YPDGENLVFGIS
+310 YPDGEHLQFGATG
-322 RSPTGAFSFTAPGGQ
+322 SPEGHFPGGQ
-337 IFGGRTLGGL
+337 IFLGRSPSEL
-347 HPLLEEYDILKD
+347 HPLLEEYDIIKR

-385 TVSFQASRADTGTI
+385 TLSFQASRADTGTV
-399 NLVDFWYGIPSI
+399 NLVDFWYGVPSI
-411 PGTAFVL
+411 PGTVFLL

-423 TQETYFEARIASP
+423 TQETYYEVRVASP
-436 QDQRLRYLIGVS
+436 QDRKLRYLIGVS
-448 DYDQRYRLGNIPTT
+448 DYDQRYRLGDVPTLA
-462 TQMDPATTT
+462 QLDPATTT

-491 LAEDLTLSVEAR
+491 LTEDLTVSVEAR

-508 SVAVLFGNPSGQ
+508 SVAVLEGNPSGD

-526 VCNETNEYTDFIP
+526 VCGARNEYTDFIP

-560 SLLGVATQAGFI
+560 SLLGVATQAGFV
-572 NSVAPEIIPADQL
+572 NSVAPDVIPAEQL
-585 EILGLYTPPQENTQ
+585 AVLGLYTAPQENTQ
-599 YEIGWKQQT
+599 YEFGWKQQT
-608 DNWALTAAVFYIDW
+608 QNWAFTAAVYYIDW
-622 KNQPFASVILLP
+622 ENQPFASVILLP
-634 TGGTTSYRGPGNSE
+634 TGGTTSYRGPGHSK
-648 YTGVDLEAQG
+648 YKGFDLEAQG

-664 SIRGTLTYVDAV
+664 SIRGTLTYVDAI
-676 MASFSS
+676 MESFSS
-682 RGSNEFVVLGSGP
+682 RGSNESALLGSGV
-695 LSVVNDGNE
+695 LSVVNDGNV
-704 ARNTPKWTASL
+704 ARNTPAWTVSL
-715 SPTILGNFAGRE
+715 SPTILSEFAGRE
-727 FYFRT
+727 LFFRT

-743 YSEFNRT
+743 YSEWNRT
-750 KSLFRINA
+750 KSMFRINA
-758 RVGFDLMDNTTVE
+758 RVGIDLTDNSTLE

-777 TENKVLPNTNGTTS
+777 TDNKVLPNTNGTTT
-791 GPGGS
+791 GPGGN
-796 RKAFTAA
+796 RKVFTAG
-803 YPKREFGVRVRASF
+803 YPKREYGVRVRASF

>member
-1 MKSRN
+1 MNLRN
-6 LVAASIMAL
+6 LVAASVMAL
-15 MALPVLPVGQSALAQ
+15 MALPVAQNALAQ
-30 ELSLEEIVVTARK
+30 EMSLEEIVVTARK
-43 REENIYEIPVSVS
+43 REENIYEIPISVS

-79 GLDFHGVTAT
+79 GLDYHGVTAT
-89 AGRVNPQIRFRGV
+89 AGRVNPQIRFRGM

-148 FGRNTFSGAINYIP
+148 FGRNTFSGAVNYIP

-191 GGPVTDTVGVRL
+191 GGPISDRVGLRL

-211 GDFNFQDGTPFG
+211 GDFNFQDGSPFG
-223 VQKDLTFNG
+223 VQQDLTFNG

-750 KSLFRINA
+750 KSMFKINA
-758 RVGFDLMDNTTVE
+758 RLGFDLTENSTFE
-771 VFGTNL
+771 IFGTNL
-777 TENKVLPNTNGTTS
+777 TDNKVLPNTNGTTS

-796 RKAFTAA
+796 RKAFTAG
-803 YPKREFGVRVRASF
+803 YLRREYGVRVRASF

>member
-1 MKSRN
+1 
-6 LVAASIMAL
+6 MAL

-508 SVAVLFGNPSGQ
+508 SLAVLFGNPSGQ

>member
-1 MKSRN
+1 MKLRN

-15 MALPVLPVGQSALAQ
+15 MALPVAQNALAQ
-30 ELSLEEIVVTARK
+30 EMSLEEIVVTARK
-43 REENIYEIPVSVS
+43 REENIYEIPISVS
-56 AFSQEQLDQA
+56 AFSQEQLEQA

-79 GLDFHGVTAT
+79 GLDYHGVTAT
-89 AGRVNPQIRFRGV
+89 AGRVNPQIRFRGM

-148 FGRNTFSGAINYIP
+148 FGRNTFSGAVNYIP

-170 ADVTLQYSPSQ
+170 ADLTLQYSPSQ

-191 GGPVTDTVGVRL
+191 GGPISDSVGLRL

-211 GDFNFQDGTPFG
+211 GDFDFQDGTPFG

-232 TLTIDVTEDFRLKL
+232 TLTIDVSEDFRLKL
-246 TGYYVDAEDGGVNGG
+246 TGYYVDADDGGVNGG
-261 VDSRFHGTATGDCG
+261 VDSRFHGTATSDCG

-284 PATGERTPF
+284 PATRERTPF
-293 TRTIATDFGGSH
+293 TRTIATDFSGSH
-305 LWCGK
+305 LWCGR
-310 YPDGENLVFGIS
+310 YPDGEHLVFGVT
-322 RSPTGAFSFTAPGGQ
+322 RTPEGTFPGGQ
-337 IFGGRTLGGL
+337 IFLGRVLDEL
-347 HPLLEEYDILKD
+347 HPLLREYSILKN
-359 PPGDKLGGFNRTYRV
+359 PPNELGGFNRTYRV
-374 QLSGEYDVAEH
+374 QLSGEYDVADH
-385 TVSFQASRADTGTI
+385 TLSFQASRGDTGTI
-399 NLVDFWYGIPSI
+399 NNVDFWYGIPSI
-411 PGTAFVL
+411 PGTVFAT
-418 GNNIA
+418 GTQIA
-423 TQETYFEARIASP
+423 TQETYLEARIASP
-436 QDQRLRYLIGVS
+436 QDQRLRYLVGVS
-448 DYDQRYRLGNIPTT
+448 DYDQRYRAGWMATRSQL
-462 TQMDPATTT
+462 DPNSPVGAR
-471 ATVDFQD
+471 VDFQD

-491 LAEDLTLSVEAR
+491 LTEDLTLSVEAR

-508 SVAVLFGNPSGQ
+508 AIAVLQGGNPNAECS
-520 CGGFSP
+520 FSL
-526 VCNETNEYTDFIP
+526 VCDELNDYTDFIP
-539 RVILSYQPFEGATTY
+539 RVIVSYQPFDGATTY

-560 SLLGVATQAGFI
+560 SLLGVATQAGFV
-572 NSVAPEIIPADQL
+572 NSVAPEVIPDDQL
-585 EILGLYTPPQENTQ
+585 DALGLHTPPQENTQ
-599 YEIGWKQQT
+599 YEFGWKQQT

-634 TGGTTSYRGPGNSE
+634 TGGTTSFRGPGDSK
-648 YTGVDLEAQG
+648 YKGVDLEAQG

-664 SIRGTLTYVDAV
+664 SIRGTLTYVDAI
-676 MASFSS
+676 MTSFSS
-682 RGSNEFVVLGSGP
+682 RGSNEFIVLGSGG

-715 SPTILGNFAGRE
+715 SPTVLGQLFGRE
-727 FYFRT
+727 YFFRT

-743 YSEFNRT
+743 YSQFNRT
-750 KSLFRINA
+750 KSIFRINA
-758 RVGFDLMDNTTVE
+758 RVGFDLTENSTLE

-777 TENKVLPNTNGTTS
+777 TDNKVLPNTNGTTS

-803 YPKREFGVRVRASF
+803 YQRREYGVRVRASF

>member
-1 MKSRN
+1 MRTRN
-6 LVAASIMAL
+6 LLATSMMAL
-15 MALPVLPVGQSALAQ
+15 MALPVAQSALAQ

-43 REENIYEIPVSVS
+43 REENIYEIPISVS
-56 AFSQEQLDQA
+56 AMSQEQLEQA
-66 GIGDFHELSKLVP
+66 GVGDFHELSKLIP

-89 AGRVNPQIRFRGV
+89 AGRVNPQIRVRGM

-148 FGRNTFSGAINYIP
+148 FGRNTFSGAINYVP

-181 HDEYIVGIGI
+181 NDEYILSIGI
-191 GGPVTDTVGVRL
+191 GGPITDRVGIRL
-203 YAGYEQNA
+203 FAGYEQNA
-211 GDFNFQDGTPFG
+211 GDFDFQDGTPFG

-261 VDSRFHGTATGDCG
+261 INSAVHGTPAGQCNIT
-275 IVYTGEYLN
+275 YNGEYLN
-284 PATGERTPF
+284 PVTRATTPF
-293 TRTIATDFGGSH
+293 SRDMSMLPFAS
-305 LWCGK
+305 WCGN
-310 YPDGENLVFGIS
+310 YPDGEHIQFGVT
-322 RSPTGAFSFTAPGGQ
+322 RTPEGYFPGGQ
-337 IFGGRTLGGL
+337 IFLGRSLTDL
-347 HPLLEEYDILKD
+347 HPLLEEYDILKT
-359 PPGDKLGGFNRTYRV
+359 PPGKLGGFNRTYRV
-374 QLSGEYDVAEH
+374 QLSGEYDVADH
-385 TVSFQASRADTGTI
+385 TVSFQGSRADTGTL
-399 NLVDFWYGIPSI
+399 NYVDFWYGVPSI
-411 PGTAFVL
+411 PGTVFAL
-418 GNNIA
+418 GNQIA
-423 TQETYFEARIASP
+423 VQETYFEARIASP
-436 QDQRLRYLIGVS
+436 QDQRLRYLVGIS
-448 DYDQRYRLGNIPTT
+448 DYDQRYRLGNTPTL
-462 TQMDPATTT
+462 TQLDPNTTT

-491 LAEDLTLSVEAR
+491 LTEDLTASVEVR

-508 SVAVLFGNPSGQ
+508 SVAVLQGNPSGT
-520 CGGFSP
+520 CSFSP
-526 VCNETNEYTDFIP
+526 VCNELNDYTDFIP

-560 SLLGVATQAGFI
+560 SLLGVATQAGFV
-572 NSVAPEIIPADQL
+572 NSVAPEVIPADQL
-585 EILGLYTPPQENTQ
+585 DALGLYTAPQENTQ

-608 DNWALTAAVFYIDW
+608 DNWAFTAAVFYIDW
-622 KNQPFASVILLP
+622 QNQPFASVILLP

-648 YTGVDLEAQG
+648 YTGFDLEVQG

-664 SIRGTLTYVDAV
+664 SVRGTLTYVDAI

-682 RGSNEFVVLGSGP
+682 RGSNESALLGSGV

-704 ARNTPKWTASL
+704 ARNTPAWTASL
-715 SPTILGNFAGRE
+715 SPTVLGELGGWEWFL
-727 FYFRT
+727 RT

-743 YSEFNRT
+743 YSEWNRT
-750 KSLFRINA
+750 KSLFRINV
-758 RVGFDLMDNTTVE
+758 RWGIDVTENSTVE

-777 TENKVLPNTNGTTS
+777 TDNKVLPNTNGTTT
-791 GPGGS
+791 GPGGA
-796 RKAFTAA
+796 RKVFTAG
-803 YPKREFGVRVRASF
+803 YPKREFGVRLRASF

>member
-1 MKSRN
+1 MNSRN
-6 LVAASIMAL
+6 LLAASIMVL
-15 MALPVLPVGQSALAQ
+15 MALPVAQRAMAQ

-56 AFSQEQLDQA
+56 AFSQDQLEQA

-79 GLDFHGVTAT
+79 GLDYHGVTAT
-89 AGRVNPQIRFRGV
+89 AGRVNPQIRFRGM

-170 ADVTLQYSPSQ
+170 TDVTLQYSPSQ
-181 HDEYIVGIGI
+181 HEEYIVGFGI
-191 GGPVTDTVGVRL
+191 GGPISDTIGVRL

-211 GDFNFQDGTPFG
+211 GDFDFKDGKPFG
-223 VQKDLTFNG
+223 VQQDLTLNG
-232 TLTIDVTEDFRLKL
+232 TLIFDVTEDFRLKL
-246 TGYYVDAEDGGVNGG
+246 TGYYVDADDGGVNGG
-261 VDSRFHGTATGDCG
+261 VDARFHGTPGGQCNMT
-275 IVYTGEYLN
+275 YTGEYLN
-284 PATGERTPF
+284 PATGQRTPF
-293 TRTIATDFGGSH
+293 TRDMSALGYAT
-305 LWCGK
+305 WCGE
-310 YPDGENLVFGIS
+310 YPDGEHLEFGITQT
-322 RSPTGAFSFTAPGGQ
+322 PTDAQ
-337 IFGGRTLGGL
+337 VFGGRVFTQL
-347 HPLLEEYDILKD
+347 HPLMREYDILKT
-359 PPGDKLGGFNRTYRV
+359 PPNKLGGYNRTYRV
-374 QLSGEYDVAEH
+374 QLSGEYDVADH
-385 TVSFQASRADTGTI
+385 TLSFQASNADTGTVNI
-399 NLVDFWYGIPSI
+399 VDFWYGLPSI

-423 TQETYFEARIASP
+423 VKETYYEARINSP
-436 QDQRLRYLIGVS
+436 QDQRLRYLVGFS
-448 DYDQRYRLGNIPTT
+448 TYDQRYRVGNIPTAG
-462 TQMDPATTT
+462 QLDPNSPVG

-478 NGTTAL
+478 NSTTAL
-484 FASVDYD
+484 FASVDYG
-491 LAEDLTLSVEAR
+491 LTEDLTLSVEAR

-508 SVAVLFGNPSGQ
+508 SIAVLQGNPNGTCS
-520 CGGFSP
+520 FSP
-526 VCNETNEYTDFIP
+526 VCNERNDYTDFIP
-539 RVILSYQPFEGATTY
+539 RVILSYAPFEGATTY

-560 SLLGVATQAGFI
+560 SLLGVATQAGFV
-572 NSVAPEIIPADQL
+572 NSVAPEVIPDDQL
-585 EILGLYTPPQENTQ
+585 AALGLYTPPQENTQ

-608 DNWALTAAVFYIDW
+608 DNWAFTAAVFFIDW
-622 KNQPFASVILLP
+622 KNQPFASVIVLP
-634 TGGTTSYRGPGNSE
+634 TGGTTSFRGPGDSE

-658 NLTDWF
+658 NLTDWL
-664 SIRGTLTYVDAV
+664 SIRGTLTYVDAI
-676 MASFSS
+676 MTSFSS
-682 RGSNEFVVLGSGP
+682 RGSNEYITLGSGA

-715 SPTILGNFAGRE
+715 SPTVLGEFSGRDV
-727 FYFRT
+727 FFRA

-737 SPKWAD
+737 SAKWAD
-743 YSEFNRT
+743 YSEWNRT

-758 RVGFDLMDNTTVE
+758 RAGIDLNESTTLE

-777 TENKVLPNTNGTTS
+777 TDNKVLPNTNGTTF
-791 GPGGS
+791 GPQGS

-803 YPKREFGVRVRASF
+803 YQRREFGVRAKVSF

>member
-1 MKSRN
+1 MRTRN
-6 LVAASIMAL
+6 LLAASIMGL
-15 MALPVLPVGQSALAQ
+15 MALPAAQSALAQ

-43 REENIYEIPVSVS
+43 REENIYEIPISVS
-56 AFSQEQLDQA
+56 AMSQEQLEQA
-66 GIGDFHELSKLVP
+66 GVGDFHELSKLVP

-89 AGRVNPQIRFRGV
+89 AGRVNPQIRIRGM

-148 FGRNTFSGAINYIP
+148 FGRNTFSGAINYVP

-181 HDEYIVGIGI
+181 NDEYILAVGI
-191 GGPVTDTVGVRL
+191 GGPITDRVGLRL

-211 GDFNFQDGTPFG
+211 GDFDFQDGTPFG
-223 VQKDLTFNG
+223 VQQDLAFNG

-261 VDSRFHGTATGDCG
+261 INSGVHGTPAGECNIT
-275 IVYTGEYLN
+275 YNGEYLN
-284 PATGERTPF
+284 PVTRETTPF
-293 TRTIATDFGGSH
+293 SRDMRTLPFAS
-305 LWCGK
+305 WCGNF
-310 YPDGENLVFGIS
+310 PDGEHLQFGVT
-322 RSPTGAFSFTAPGGQ
+322 RTPEGYFPGGQ
-337 IFGGRTLGGL
+337 IFLGRSLTDL
-347 HPLLEEYDILKD
+347 HPLLEEFDILKT
-359 PPGDKLGGFNRTYRV
+359 PPGKLGGFNRTYRV

-385 TVSFQASRADTGTI
+385 TVSFQGSRADTGTL
-399 NLVDFWYGIPSI
+399 NYVDFWYGVPSI
-411 PGTAFVL
+411 PGTVFAL

-423 TQETYFEARIASP
+423 VQETYFEARIASP
-436 QDQRLRYLIGVS
+436 QDRRLRYLVGIS
-448 DYDQRYRLGNIPTT
+448 DYDQRYRLGNVPTL
-462 TQMDPATTT
+462 TQLDPNTTT

-478 NGTTAL
+478 NRTTAL

-491 LAEDLTLSVEAR
+491 LTEDLTASVEVR

-508 SVAVLFGNPSGQ
+508 SVAVLQGNPSGT
-520 CGGFSP
+520 CSFSP
-526 VCNETNEYTDFIP
+526 VCNELNDYTDFIP
-539 RVILSYQPFEGATTY
+539 RVILGYQPFEGATTY

-560 SLLGVATQAGFI
+560 SLLGVATQAGFV
-572 NSVAPEIIPADQL
+572 NSVAPEVIPADQL
-585 EILGLYTPPQENTQ
+585 DALGLYTAPQENTQ

-608 DNWALTAAVFYIDW
+608 DNWGFTAAVFYIDW
-622 KNQPFASVILLP
+622 QNQPFASVILLP
-634 TGGTTSYRGPGNSE
+634 TGGTTSYRGPGNSK
-648 YTGVDLEAQG
+648 YKGLDLEAQG

-664 SIRGTLTYVDAV
+664 SVRGTLTFVDAI
-676 MASFSS
+676 MESFSS
-682 RGSNEFVVLGSGP
+682 RGSNESSLLGSGV

-715 SPTILGNFAGRE
+715 SPTVLGELGGRE
-727 FYFRT
+727 WFFRT

-743 YSEFNRT
+743 YSEWNRT
-750 KSLFRINA
+750 KSMFRINA
-758 RVGFDLMDNTTVE
+758 RWGIDVTENSTVE

-777 TENKVLPNTNGTTS
+777 TDNKVLPNTNGTTT
-791 GPGGS
+791 GPGGA
-796 RKAFTAA
+796 RKVFTAG
-803 YPKREFGVRVRASF
+803 YPKREFGVRLRASF

>member
-6 LVAASIMAL
+6 LLVASIMAL
-15 MALPVLPVGQSALAQ
+15 MALPVAQNALAQ

-66 GIGDFHELSKLVP
+66 GIGDFHELSKFIP

-89 AGRVNPQIRFRGV
+89 AGRVNPQIRIRGM

-139 VIKGPQTAY
+139 VIKGPQTAH

-170 ADVTLQYSPSQ
+170 ADLTLQYSPSQ

-191 GGPVTDTVGVRL
+191 GGPISDRVGLRL

-261 VDSRFHGTATGDCG
+261 VDSAKHGTPAGQCN
-275 IVYTGEYLN
+275 IVYSGEYLN
-284 PATGERTPF
+284 PVTSERTPF
-293 TRTIATDFGGSH
+293 TRDMSMLPFAS
-305 LWCGK
+305 WCGNF
-310 YPDGENLVFGIS
+310 PDGEHIQFGIS
-322 RSPTGAFSFTAPGGQ
+322 RTPTGSQ
-337 IFGGRTLGGL
+337 VFGGRSLTEL
-347 HPLLEEYDILKD
+347 HPLLKEYDILKN
-359 PPGDKLGGFNRTYRV
+359 PPGRLGGFNRTYRV
-374 QLSGEYDVAEH
+374 QLSGEYDFGEH
-385 TVSFQASRADTGTI
+385 TLSFQGSRADTGTV
-399 NLVDFWYGIPSI
+399 NYVDFWYGVPSI

-423 TQETYFEARIASP
+423 VQETYFETRIASP
-436 QDQRLRYLIGVS
+436 QDQRLRYLVGIS
-448 DYDQRYRLGNIPTT
+448 DYDQRYRLGNVPTVP
-462 TQMDPATTT
+462 QLDPNAPVG

-491 LAEDLTLSVEAR
+491 LTDDMTVSVEAR

-508 SVAVLFGNPSGQ
+508 SVAVLFGNPNGTCS
-520 CGGFSP
+520 FDP
-526 VCNETNEYTDFIP
+526 ICNERNEYTDFIP
-539 RVILSYQPFEGATTY
+539 RVILSYRPLEGATTY

-560 SLLGVATQAGFI
+560 SLLGVATQAGFV
-572 NSVAPEIIPADQL
+572 NSVAPDIIPADQL
-585 EILGLYTPPQENTQ
+585 EALGLYTAPQENTQ
-599 YEIGWKQQT
+599 YELGWKQQT
-608 DNWALTAAVFYIDW
+608 ESWGFTAAVFYIDW

-634 TGGTTSYRGPGNSE
+634 AGGTTSYRGPGNSK
-648 YTGVDLEAQG
+648 YKGFDLEAQG

-664 SIRGTLTYVDAV
+664 SIRATLTFVDAI
-676 MASFSS
+676 MESFSS
-682 RGSNEFVVLGSGP
+682 RGSNESSLLGSGV

-715 SPTILGNFAGRE
+715 SPTILAGFAGQE

-743 YSEFNRT
+743 YSEWNRT

-758 RVGFDLMDNTTVE
+758 RVGFGLTENSTVE

-777 TENKVLPNTNGTTS
+777 TDNKVLPNTNGTTTTIFV
-791 GPGGS
+791 GNH
-796 RKAFTAA
+796 RKVFTAA